1 MELTLPGAVLK
12 FKQGTGRLIRN
23 KTDKGIL
30 VILDSRVV
38 NKFYGKMF
46 INSLPECRIHVV

>member
-1 MELTLPGAVLK
+1 M
-12 FKQGTGRLIRN
+12 IN

-30 VILDSRVV
+30 VILDSRVI

-46 INSLPECRIHVV
+46 ISSLPECEIVVEE